1 MDLLSIIHCVSL
13 TKGEENGYFVRVF
26 FFFLRG
32 VHIVHV
38 GLELLVFRRMTLNF

>member
-13 TKGEENGYFVRVF
+13 TNGEENGYFVRV